1 MAKNVNAPIAK
12 SEDRVRTPKGRI
24 VYPWLFK
31 KDTMQDKYAM
41 LLVCDDGPDLEKFK
55 AEVLA
60 FGKKAF
66 EGNYPDDLTWCV
78 VSGEKWLAQKTK
90 APTGKLADVIAG
102 KTVIKM
108 KSDYA
113 PAVSIVKAG
122 VLEVI
127 DETESRA
134 VYSGA
139 VGAAQ
144 GVLAAFN
151 GKYPAVVFWF
161 SQVAKLADGEKITG
175 TDPNKAFGDMY
186 DADDDSV
193 GAAETGADLDDEIPF

>member
-31 KDTMQDKYAM
+31 KDQMQDKYAM
-41 LLVCDDGPDLEKFK
+41 LLVCEDSNELTEFK
-55 AEVLA
+55 NVVRT
-60 FGKKAF
+60 FGTKAF
-66 EGNYPDDLTWCV
+66 EGTFPDDMTWCV
-78 VSGEKWLAQKTK
+78 IPGDTWLKQKDK
-90 APTGKLADVIAG
+90 PPTGKLADAIAG

-113 PAVSIVKAG
+113 PAVSIIKAG

-127 DETESRA
+127 EEGESRA

-139 VGAAQ
+139 IGAAQ

-151 GKYPAVVFWF
+151 GKYPAVVYWF
-161 SQVAKLADGEKITG
+161 SQVAKLGDGEKLTG
-175 TDPNKAFGDMY
+175 TDPNKAFGGMY
-186 DADDDSV
+186 DPDDDSV